1 MVNRSTYDQKIKPS
15 TSQKTILVDPLY
27 NPELQSTISARTE
40 LANGI
45 TMATFLGGRG
55 DGTTLNHFTDPV
67 QRGQVARN
75 LYMQAYAMSTIR
87 DSQRFAN
94 YRLIVDEG
102 LYKPGPTEIVTPG
115 SINDLAQ
122 TGRAIA
128 YKIFNS
134 AGVEDVAT
142 LFDVAIYWK
151 DFILFEKLICDYDIY
166 NPDGSLDFQLILVM
180 PEIATDWSGSFTKK
194 LETIY
199 NGNSQTTGELIEV
212 LS

>member
-1 MVNRSTYDQKIKPS
+1 MSQRSIYSQRIKPS
-15 TSQKTILVDPLY
+15 NSQKTILVDPIY
-27 NPELQSTISARTE
+27 NPELQTNITPQTE

-45 TMATFLGGRG
+45 TIATFLGGRG
-55 DGTTLNHFTDPV
+55 DGTTLNHFPNATDRS
-67 QRGQVARN
+67 QIARN
-75 LYMQAYAMSTIR
+75 LYMHAYAMSTIR
-87 DSQRFAN
+87 QSKRFEN

-102 LYKPGPTEIVTPG
+102 LYKAGPTETITAG
-115 SINDLAQ
+115 STNELAQ

-134 AGVEDVAT
+134 VGEEDLAA

-151 DFILFEKLICDYDIY
+151 DFILFERLICDYDIY

-180 PEIATDWSGSFTKK
+180 PEISADWSGSFSKK
-194 LETIY
+194 LETTY
-199 NGNSQTTGELIEV
+199 NGNSQTTGELIEI

>member
-1 MVNRSTYDQKIKPS
+1 
-15 TSQKTILVDPLY
+15 
-27 NPELQSTISARTE
+27 
-40 LANGI
+40 
-45 TMATFLGGRG
+45 MATFLGGRG

-134 AGVEDVAT
+134 AGVEDLST

-180 PEIATDWSGSFTKK
+180 PEISTDWSGSFTKK
-194 LETIY
+194 LETNY